1 MNRKYLPLILMLVAG
16 AITSI
21 VTFIMKYPLVWML
34 VALLVVF
41 IIFYILGSVIK
52 WLLDTFDRQNA
63 KAALDEGE
71 VIEKEGDGE
80 TETEAGQTTEEEK

>member
-21 VTFIMKYPLVWML
+21 VTFIMKYPLVWKL
-34 VALLVVF
+34 VALLIVF
-41 IIFYILGSVIK
+41 IIFYILGSAIK
-52 WLLDTFDRQNA
+52 WILDSFERQNA

-80 TETEAGQTTEEEK
+80 TTAKAGEDAEKK

>member
-1 MNRKYLPLILMLVAG
+1 MNRRCLPLILMLVAG

-34 VALLVVF
+34 VALLIVF
-41 IIFYILGSVIK
+41 ITFYILGSIIK
-52 WLLDTFDRQNA
+52 WLLDTFERQNA

-71 VIEKEGDGE
+71 VIEKDGDGE
-80 TETEAGQTTEEEK
+80 TENETGDTAEE

>member
-21 VTFIMKYPLVWML
+21 VTFIMKYPLVWKL
-34 VALLVVF
+34 AALLIVF
-41 IIFYILGSVIK
+41 IIFYILGSAIK
-52 WLLDTFDRQNA
+52 WILDSFERQNA

-80 TETEAGQTTEEEK
+80 ATAEAGEDAEKK

>member
-21 VTFIMKYPLVWML
+21 ITFIMKYPLVWKL
-34 VALLVVF
+34 AALLIVF
-41 IIFYILGSVIK
+41 IIFYILGSAIK
-52 WLLDTFDRQNA
+52 WILDSFERQNA

-80 TETEAGQTTEEEK
+80 TTAEAGEDAEKK